1 MGSSSTL
8 IVMRGMKM
16 ASEFF
21 SGYLYVAVSMVRKQ
35 MMQDA
40 QPGEISNARTD
51 ISS

>member
-1 MGSSSTL
+1 MGSFSAL
-8 IVMRGMKM
+8 IVTREMKI

-35 MMQDA
+35 MMQDV
-40 QPGEISNARTD
+40 QPGETSTARTE